1 MYLKRTKDFDL
12 KLSTA
17 NMKLLKWHI
26 DASYAVHNDLRSH
39 TGGNFTMGKGTI
51 YGKSSKQ
58 KLNVK
63 SSTEAELV
71 GFDDCMPQKFCG
83 QIILLMLKV
92 MQRVELLGIKTIS
105 VLYYWKLMKG

>member
-39 TGGNFTMGKGTI
+39 TGRNFTMGKGTI

-71 GFDDCMPQKFCG
+71 GFDDFMPQ
-83 QIILLMLKV
+83 ILWTNHFIDAQCYAMRGTV
-92 MQRVELLGIKTIS
+92 G
-105 VLYYWKLMKG
+105 